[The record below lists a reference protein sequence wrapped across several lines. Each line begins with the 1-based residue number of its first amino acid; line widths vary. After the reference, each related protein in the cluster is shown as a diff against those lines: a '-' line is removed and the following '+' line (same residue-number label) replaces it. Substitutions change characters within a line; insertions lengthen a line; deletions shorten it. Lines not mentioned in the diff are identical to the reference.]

1 MGTSRPSTGWLPS
14 AAPLDPHRPSP
25 RYFARGRGVTWLN
38 YLTDQFAGLHA
49 IVVPGTLRDSLM
61 ILDGLLE
68 LAPPSEGGPTVII
81 TDQASYSDQIF
92 GLFWLLGYQ
101 FSPRPAGL
109 PDHRFWRIDHHADY
123 GPLDGLARQ
132 RINTHLIVEQR
143 EDILRVA
150 GSLSTGT
157 VRASELLRVLQGGGR
172 PSRLGRAIAELG
184 RVAKTVHLLA
194 WIDSE
199 QLRRETGVGLNRH
212 ESRHSV
218 ARVIFHGNEGQ
229 LRQPYRDGQ
238 EDQLGALG
246 FALNALVLWNA
257 QYLDDAIVQLRTTGH
272 QITDEDLRRLSP
284 LQHEHVKM
292 LGHFPFTLS
301 HELAAGA
308 RRQLRELG
316 LALACVPVPLL
327 PGGPCSGLAWV
338 RRRVVSRPRGYATS
352 RRSRRHGRCTTTVLA
367 PNSVP
372 FFPKPRAPARGSPAP
387 RVGNRRI
394 RERADRRRPPPRRDQ
409 DRHRSRD
416 LQRPHITRR
425 PHGPILDP
433 P

>member
-1 MGTSRPSTGWLPS
+1 MEW
-14 AAPLDPHRPSP
+14 
-25 RYFARGRGVTWLN
+25 
-38 YLTDQFAGLHA
+38 
-49 IVVPGTLRDSLM
+49 
-61 ILDGLLE
+61 
-68 LAPPSEGGPTVII
+68 
-81 TDQASYSDQIF
+81 
-92 GLFWLLGYQ
+92 
-101 FSPRPAGL
+101 
-109 PDHRFWRIDHHADY
+109 
-123 GPLDGLARQ
+123 
-132 RINTHLIVEQR
+132 

-184 RVAKTVHLLA
+184 RAAKTVHLLA
-194 WIDSE
+194 WIDSQ

-246 FALNALVLWNA
+246 FALNAVVLWNA
-257 QYLDDAIVQLRTTGH
+257 EYLDDAIVQLRTTGH

-292 LGHFPFTLS
+292 LGHFPFTLP

-316 LALACVPVPLL
+316 LAA
-327 PGGPCSGLAWV
+327 
-338 RRRVVSRPRGYATS
+338 
-352 RRSRRHGRCTTTVLA
+352 
-367 PNSVP
+367 
-372 FFPKPRAPARGSPAP
+372 
-387 RVGNRRI
+387 
-394 RERADRRRPPPRRDQ
+394 
-409 DRHRSRD
+409 
-416 LQRPHITRR
+416 
-425 PHGPILDP
+425 
-433 P
+433 